1 MMKNVKKPRIAA
13 LVPMRHNSER
23 VSGKNYRLLGD
34 RPLYHH
40 IIGSLLECPHI
51 DEVCIDTDS
60 PFILDDAPRN
70 FPVRLIERPAHLR
83 SGFEPMNNILLYDV
97 TEIEADFYLQTHST
111 NPLLTTESISKAI
124 ETFLRPGDH
133 DSLFGV
139 TRLQTR
145 LYDKQGNPINHDPD
159 ELLRTQDLPPVFEEN
174 STIYIFS
181 KEILKERGNRIG
193 QKPIMFEIDREE
205 AADIDEEMDF
215 LLAEFLYKKTR
226 KAKVFS
232 NEI

>member
-1 MMKNVKKPRIAA
+1 MKNTNKPRIAA

-23 VSGKNYRLLGD
+23 VPGKNYRLLGG

-40 IIGSLLECPHI
+40 IVASLLECPYI
-51 DEVCIDTDS
+51 AEICIDTDS
-60 PFILDDAPRN
+60 PFILDDAPKH
-70 FPVRLIERPAHLR
+70 FPVRLIERPEHLR
-83 SGFEPMNNILLYDV
+83 SGYEPMNNILLYD
-97 TEIEADFYLQTHST
+97 TARIEADLYLQTHST
-111 NPLLTTESISKAI
+111 NPLLTAETISKAI
-124 ETFLRPGDH
+124 DTFMQPGDH

-145 LYDKQGNPINHDPD
+145 LYDEQGNPFNHNPD

-181 KEILKERGNRIG
+181 KEILKERRNRIG
-193 QKPIMFEIDREE
+193 YNPIMFEVSREE
-205 AADIDEEMDF
+205 AVDINEEMDF
-215 LLAEFLYKKTR
+215 ILAEFLYKQNR
-226 KAKVFS
+226 KERAYS